1 MIKLENTICRLTL
14 KKEVVMNEI
23 VLLEAAENYTVFKL
37 QNGKNIIASRTM
49 KHFENVLP
57 ENTFLRINRSII
69 INKQCIKKVSK
80 HQLIMTNNQVVFI
93 SRRRIKF
100 VLTNL

>member
-14 KKEVVMNEI
+14 KKEVVVNEI
-23 VLLEAAENYTVFKL
+23 VLLEAAINYTVFKL
-37 QNGKNIIASRTM
+37 RNGQKIIASTTM

-69 INKQCIKKVSK
+69 INKKSIKKVNNN
-80 HQLIMTNNQVVFI
+80 QLIMINDQVVFI
-93 SRRRIKF
+93 SRRRKKF